1 MKGAKA
7 MRVVSR
13 SGDRLAYYSVLFQI
27 PKELIE
33 DANPDIHEGILPEGL
48 DVEIPGFILQKET
61 RLDIDLAAYCFTIS
75 TAY

>member
-1 MKGAKA
+1 M
-7 MRVVSR
+7 SR
-13 SGDRLAYYSVLFQI
+13 SGDRLAYYSDLFQI

-61 RLDIDLAAYCFTIS
+61 RLDIDLAAIALQYQLPM
-75 TAY
+75 

>member
-13 SGDRLAYYSVLFQI
+13 SGDRLAYYSDLFQI

-48 DVEIPGFILQKET
+48 D
-61 RLDIDLAAYCFTIS
+61 YS
-75 TAY
+75 